1 MNDGR
6 ELQTQVCNIHRIL
19 HILWEKEKKLAQGTH
34 TQNPLYR
41 RCLAYIA
48 YHMTFPSTYCW
59 TQGDTERRP
68 NLLKVTEQVRRPT
81 LEHMFC
87 CNVLNKYAENL
98 PGVWLRARS
107 WGPERWLRIGS
118 YPEAFNTL
126 LLALTWRGSLGNHF
140 NIGLS
145 WYLLLGLWGLK
156 LHGNAPGTV
165 CGLEHLI

>member
-1 MNDGR
+1 
-6 ELQTQVCNIHRIL
+6 
-19 HILWEKEKKLAQGTH
+19 
-34 TQNPLYR
+34 
-41 RCLAYIA
+41 
-48 YHMTFPSTYCW
+48 MTFPSTYCW

-145 WYLLLGLWGLK
+145 WYLLLRLWGLK

-165 CGLEHLI
+165 CGLEHLIQYTWGSQFSLAVFCKMQIRRIFFTYQSCKSLKITTLKM